1 MEHAKLSCSGSKI
14 WLACPPSVVLGEQ
27 FPDTSSD
34 PAREGTF
41 AHDLAEHRLLV
52 SLNRLP
58 HYVSESNIP
67 EYADWYS
74 KETSDYIN
82 EYVFRCLNAFHDAG
96 PGAHCYTERTLPT
109 SPWVPDG
116 FGTVDFIIIGA
127 DGTMTVIDLKFGKG
141 VPVDAVD
148 NPQLRLYALGAV
160 QEFGHL
166 FDLKEVTM
174 IIDQPRLNSRTNDSI
189 AVVDLIDWANT
200 IVAPAAELAM
210 RGEGD
215 FNPGEHCRFCK
226 ARHACRARADQ
237 VTALAAMEFKPPSLL
252 SDGEVA
258 QVLNLADQLTAWAS
272 DVRAHAQRRVEAG
285 NQLPG
290 WKLVEGRSNRVITDM
305 DSIAQRLK
313 VAGIDEALIYE
324 RSLYPLTTL
333 ERVVGKKAFAELAGD
348 LIAKPPGRATLVP
361 DNDKRPA
368 IAGRADAAADFST
381 ATQET

>member
-1 MEHAKLSCSGSKI
+1 MRHAKLSCSGSKI
-14 WLACPPSVVLGEQ
+14 WLACPPSVVLGDQ
-27 FPDTSSD
+27 FPDTPSD
-34 PAREGTF
+34 ASREGTF

-67 EYADWYS
+67 EFANWYS
-74 KETSDYIN
+74 KESSDYID
-82 EYVFRCLNAFHDAG
+82 EYVQRCMNAFHDAG
-96 PGAHCYTERTLPT
+96 PGAVCYTERKLPT
-109 SPWVPDG
+109 SAWVPDG

-127 DGTMTVIDLKFGKG
+127 DGCMTVIDLKFGKG

-166 FDLKEVTM
+166 FYLEEVTM
-174 IIDQPRLNSRTNDSI
+174 IIDQPRLNSRTIDSI
-189 AVVDLIDWANT
+189 AVVDLIKWADT
-200 IVAPAAELAM
+200 IVAPAAALASK
-210 RGEGD
+210 GEGK
-215 FNPGEHCRFCK
+215 FSPGEHCRFCK

-237 VTALAAMEFKPPSLL
+237 VTGLAAMEFKPPSLL

-313 VAGIDEALIYE
+313 VAGVDEALIYE

-333 ERVVGKKAFAELAGD
+333 EKVVGKKAFAELAGD

-361 DNDKRPA
+361 DSDKRPA
-368 IAGRADAAADFST
+368 IVGRADAAADFST
-381 ATQET
+381 ATQEN